1 MANSRCIFFC
11 RLGGSRRQSSR
22 CELGRK
28 KDPLSPHVQFRLSY
42 VLLSAGRFKE
52 AAAHCQKLPADAPCL
67 ARTLLGQGRIDEAI
81 RILKAAVTE
90 GVKVKEGVKTDSV
103 LAYAYARAGRREE
116 AERLAA
122 LAGPIGQAR
131 IFAGLGDKDR
141 AFKALDRAISSGS
154 VRIGRDLT
162 WPEFAPLRGDSR
174 LKALRKKIGL
184 PE

>member
-1 MANSRCIFFC
+1 MRYSLMKC
-11 RLGGSRRQSSR
+11 
-22 CELGRK
+22 
-28 KDPLSPHVQFRLSY
+28 
-42 VLLSAGRFKE
+42 
-52 AAAHCQKLPADAPCL
+52 AA
-67 ARTLLGQGRIDEAI
+67 I
-81 RILKAAVTE
+81 
-90 GVKVKEGVKTDSV
+90 
-103 LAYAYARAGRREE
+103 
-116 AERLAA
+116 AA

-131 IFAGLGDKDR
+131 IFAGLGDKDL